1 MFCLQIVDFQHN
13 LDCYVEQAATALKLF
28 SQSQSDVH
36 YSQTDIHGFNELTR
50 SSHRPIE
57 SRERKR
63 EREKKKEKRKI
74 HVYKREKERKD
85 KLEWKRERERERE
98 QQDRE

>member
-63 EREKKKEKRKI
+63 EREKKKEDM
-74 HVYKREKERKD
+74 EKKKEKYMFTI
-85 KLEWKRERERERE
+85 EREREE
-98 QQDRE
+98 I

>member
-28 SQSQSDVH
+28 SQSQSNVH

-63 EREKKKEKRKI
+63 EREKKKEDM
-74 HVYKREKERKD
+74 EKKKEKYMFTI
-85 KLEWKRERERERE
+85 EREREE
-98 QQDRE
+98 I